1 MQEQSQPKPEAS
13 GPPIVFFDG
22 VCGLCN
28 GFVDFLL
35 RVDQRE
41 LLRFATLQGPTAQH
55 LLGSADAGGLTSVVF
70 IDGGVVKTRSDAVAA
85 ILRRMDWPWRVAGFG
100 LKVLPALLRDAA
112 YDLVAQ
118 NRYRLFGVKA
128 TCRIPSAAERR
139 RFLD

>member
-1 MQEQSQPKPEAS
+1 MPSQPKPEVS
-13 GPPIVFFDG
+13 GRPIVFFDG

-35 RVDQRE
+35 RVDQHE

-55 LLGSADAGGLTSVVF
+55 LLGSTEAGGLNSVVF

-85 ILRRMDWPWRVAGFG
+85 ILRRMDWPWRAAGYG
-100 LKVLPALLRDAA
+100 LNALPALLRDAA

-128 TCRIPSAAERR
+128 ACRIPSVAERR